1 MCFFVC
7 GNNEYLWNNDFDD
20 YQNDFLQAKS
30 ESHVL
35 PLLEFRQLV
44 VKLRAKSAFK
54 DTNESVS
61 VLMSN
66 QSCLAS

>member
-1 MCFFVC
+1 MFFCVC

-30 ESHVL
+30 ESHAM
-35 PLLEFRQLV
+35 PQPEYRQIV

-54 DTNESVS
+54 ETNESVS

>member
-1 MCFFVC
+1 MQVWKGLILQEDPGLFVGSMYFFVC

-44 VKLRAKSAFK
+44 VKLRAKSAF
-54 DTNESVS
+54 
-61 VLMSN
+61 
-66 QSCLAS
+66 

>member
-44 VKLRAKSAFK
+44 VKLRAKSAF
-54 DTNESVS
+54 
-61 VLMSN
+61 
-66 QSCLAS
+66 